1 MNADEL
7 RPGWKRIANTVLD
20 LIGNTPIVRLS
31 EKIALE
37 ENVVANVFFK
47 LESMQPGKSVKDRIA
62 KEMIEAAERR
72 GEIAPGK
79 TVLVE
84 PTSGN
89 TGIGL
94 AMVGAVKGYEVIIIM
109 PASMSQER
117 RVILRAFGAKVG
129 L

>member
-1 MNADEL
+1 MSEAEL
-7 RPGWKRIANTVLD
+7 RPGWKRIANNVLE
-20 LIGNTPIVRLS
+20 LIGNTPMVSLS
-31 EKIALE
+31 AKIANE

-62 KEMIEAAERR
+62 KEMIEAAELR

-94 AMVGAVKGYEVIIIM
+94 AMVGAVKGYEVIIVM

-117 RVILRAFGAKVG
+117 RVILRAFGAKVKI
-129 L
+129 